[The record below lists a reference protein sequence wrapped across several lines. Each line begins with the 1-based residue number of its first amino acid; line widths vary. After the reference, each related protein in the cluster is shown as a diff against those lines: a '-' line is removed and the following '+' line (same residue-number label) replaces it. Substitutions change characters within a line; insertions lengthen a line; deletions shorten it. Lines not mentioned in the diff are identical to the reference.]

1 MSGWREGE
9 TQGQGAVSSL
19 GERGFLIPGQERIY
33 PDGRAQKAGLTLWRG
48 TGIE

>member
-9 TQGQGAVSSL
+9 TQGRGVVSSL
-19 GERGFLIPGQERIY
+19 GERETLISGSECMY
-33 PDGRAQKAGLTLWRG
+33 PDERAQSRSGSGRG